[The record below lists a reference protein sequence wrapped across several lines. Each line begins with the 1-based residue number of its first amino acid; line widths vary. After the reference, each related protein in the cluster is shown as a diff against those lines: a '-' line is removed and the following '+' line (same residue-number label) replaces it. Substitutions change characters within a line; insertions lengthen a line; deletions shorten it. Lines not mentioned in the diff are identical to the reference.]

1 MTHPLT
7 KLGASTALIT
17 LFAAGPQIA
26 AAQTIPSC
34 NGDGAGIALSE
45 VTPDQLNGNQSIDD
59 VAAMAASGQVCVQN
73 NGNIRMTGE
82 GSAGAGAGAGAAPE
96 QPQNEDAAAAEEAP
110 AEDAPAEDVAEE
122 ETPAPEAAPEAEP
135 EMAETPEPEAAPA
148 EDVTPESLAEDLGG
162 NAGAGAEAEAEVTE
176 APAEPEVVE
185 EETAEDAAPEVEAE
199 PEVAETPEVEEAP
212 EEVTPESLA
221 DDLGGEAAGNTEGAT
236 AVTEAP
242 EEPEAVEEEV
252 AEEEAPAAETEEVA
266 EDAASETE
274 AADDDVVVE
283 NNGRPAAAA
292 SAAAATEGEA
302 EAVETTETTVTEE
315 DARSSDED
323 FAETPD
329 AAPAARN
336 NDDDDRGGLSNFEKF
351 ALGAAGLVVLNEL
364 IGQNDEVVENTGD
377 RVVVQRQDGSY
388 YVLKDDDELL
398 RRPGADVRTETFS
411 DGSTRTTVT
420 RDNGVQVVTVSAADG
435 TVLRRT
441 RLLPDGREVIL
452 FDDTVESRPVRL
464 SDLPQPAQ
472 SREIAVDNDAELR
485 AALEAERRADLD
497 RTFTLGQVR
506 NIEQVRE
513 LMPVINVDAINFETG
528 SAAIRPEEAE
538 SLYALGRAMA
548 DFIAENPDELFLIEG
563 HTDAVGNDA
572 LNLALSDRRA
582 ESVALAL
589 TEYFDV
595 PPENMVVQGYGEE
608 FLLVPTGDAE
618 RANRRAAVRRITP
631 LLQTAAVR

>member
-1 MTHPLT
+1 MTHPLK

-17 LFAAGPQIA
+17 LFAAGPQLA
-26 AAQTIPSC
+26 AAQTIPAC
-34 NGDGAGIALSE
+34 KGDGAGIALSE
-45 VTPDQLNGNQSIDD
+45 VTPDLLGGNVSIGD
-59 VAAMAASGQVCVQN
+59 VPELVANGQVCLRA
-73 NGNIRMTGE
+73 NGKLRVTEGNSDAAAEAAGE
-82 GSAGAGAGAGAAPE
+82 ADAAAEAPEQAEAAPE
-96 QPQNEDAAAAEEAP
+96 EPVDENAAAAEEQPAPTEEPAEEVVEEAP
-110 AEDAPAEDVAEE
+110 AEQPAEPEVAETPETEAAPEEVTPESLAEDLGGDAEVEAEAEAEAEVTEVPAEPEAAQEEVAEE
-122 ETPAPEAAPEAEP
+122 ETPAPEAAPEAP
-135 EMAETPEPEAAPA
+135 EAEVAETPEE
-148 EDVTPESLAEDLGG
+148 VTPETLAEDLGG
-162 NAGAGAEAEAEVTE
+162 DAEVEAEAEAEAEVTE
-176 APAEPEVVE
+176 APAEPE
-185 EETAEDAAPEVEAE
+185 AA
-199 PEVAETPEVEEAP
+199 
-212 EEVTPESLA
+212 
-221 DDLGGEAAGNTEGAT
+221 
-236 AVTEAP
+236 
-242 EEPEAVEEEV
+242 EEEV
-252 AEEEAPAAETEEVA
+252 AEETPADADQAAEDVI
-266 EDAASETE
+266 
-274 AADDDVVVE
+274 ADG

-292 SAAAATEGEA
+292 AASEEDS

-323 FAETPD
+323 FAEAPE
-329 AAPAARN
+329 AAPAASN
-336 NDDDDRGGLSNFEKF
+336 DDDDDRGGLSNFEKF
-351 ALGAAGLVVLNEL
+351 ALGAAGLVVLDQL

-398 RRPGADVRTETFS
+398 RRPGADVRTETFR

-420 RDNGVQVVTVSAADG
+420 RQNGVQVVTVSAADG

-452 FDDTVESRPVRL
+452 FDDTVESQPVRL
-464 SDLPQPAQ
+464 SDLPQPAPRQ
-472 SREIAVDNDAELR
+472 EVSVDNDAALR

-513 LMPVINVDAINFETG
+513 LMPEINVDAINFESG

-538 SLYALGRAMA
+538 SLYELGKAMA
-548 DFIAENPDELFLIEG
+548 EFISENPDELFLIEG

-572 LNLALSDRRA
+572 MNLALSDRRA

-589 TEYFDV
+589 SEYFDV

-631 LLQTAAVR
+631 LLQAAAVR

>member
-1 MTHPLT
+1 MTHPLK

-17 LFAAGPQIA
+17 LFAAGPQLA
-26 AAQTIPSC
+26 AAQTIPAC
-34 NGDGAGIALSE
+34 KGDGAGIALSE
-45 VTPDQLNGNQSIDD
+45 VTPDLLGGNVAIGD
-59 VAAMAASGQVCVQN
+59 VPELVANGQVCLRA
-73 NGNIRMTGE
+73 NGKLRVTE
-82 GSAGAGAGAGAAPE
+82 GDPDAAAEAPEQAEAAPE
-96 QPQNEDAAAAEEAP
+96 EPVDENAAAAEEQPAPTEEPAEEVVEEAP
-110 AEDAPAEDVAEE
+110 AEQPAEPEVAETPETEAAPEEVTPESLAEDLGGDAEVEAEAEAEAEVTEAPAEPEAAQEEVAEE
-122 ETPAPEAAPEAEP
+122 ETPAPEAAPEALEA
-135 EMAETPEPEAAPA
+135 EVAETPEE
-148 EDVTPESLAEDLGG
+148 VTPETLAEDLGG
-162 NAGAGAEAEAEVTE
+162 DAEVEAETEAEAEVTE
-176 APAEPEVVE
+176 APAEPE
-185 EETAEDAAPEVEAE
+185 AA
-199 PEVAETPEVEEAP
+199 
-212 EEVTPESLA
+212 
-221 DDLGGEAAGNTEGAT
+221 
-236 AVTEAP
+236 
-242 EEPEAVEEEV
+242 EEEV
-252 AEEEAPAAETEEVA
+252 AEETPADADQAE
-266 EDAASETE
+266 EDVIV
-274 AADDDVVVE
+274 DG

-292 SAAAATEGEA
+292 AASEEDS

-323 FAETPD
+323 FAEAPE
-329 AAPAARN
+329 AAPAASN
-336 NDDDDRGGLSNFEKF
+336 DDDDDRGGLSNFEKF
-351 ALGAAGLVVLNEL
+351 ALGAAGLVVLDQL

-398 RRPGADVRTETFS
+398 RRPGADVRTETFR

-420 RDNGVQVVTVSAADG
+420 RQNGVQVVTVSAADG

-452 FDDTVESRPVRL
+452 FDDTVESQPVRL
-464 SDLPQPAQ
+464 SDLPQPAPRQ
-472 SREIAVDNDAELR
+472 EVSVDNDAALR

-513 LMPVINVDAINFETG
+513 LMPEINVDAINFESG

-538 SLYALGRAMA
+538 SLYELGKAMA
-548 DFIAENPDELFLIEG
+548 EFISENPDELFLIEG

-572 LNLALSDRRA
+572 MNLALSDRRA

-589 TEYFDV
+589 SEYFDV

-631 LLQTAAVR
+631 LLQAAAVR